1 MQTDNSST
9 TRDTTPAARRRRWP
23 VLLAAALAA
32 AAAAAALL
40 WLAGRHL
47 VTTASGLV
55 IVPKRGLTFAETR
68 VDIRGWTA
76 ADAAAHPD
84 LCRALAAAGH
94 RDLLPPEPTVAE
106 QAADTAR
113 RLRDEALSVGSGVL
127 QRVRQKVGAL
137 QEKLP

>member
-1 MQTDNSST
+1 MEADKTS
-9 TRDTTPAARRRRWP
+9 AARRPRWP
-23 VLLAAALAA
+23 LLLAAALAA
-32 AAAAAALL
+32 AAAAALM

-55 IVPKRGLTFAETR
+55 IVPKRALAFAETR

-94 RDLLPPEPTVAE
+94 GDLLPPEPTVAE

-113 RLRDEALSVGSGVL
+113 RLRDGALSVGSGVL